1 MWKEIISVFRK
12 DNLYQQ
18 AFEEACE
25 MLDTDGKMFEASVES
40 LRQLDTAEIKV
51 DIYALD
57 KEINRSE
64 RDVRKKVM
72 KHLLL
77 SGDQQLPSGLAL
89 VSVVIDIERIGDYTK
104 NIFDLARRH
113 PKRLVAGSIEGKL
126 QEIEKDTS
134 SVFRKT
140 IQAFRDGDEKLARE
154 AMEEYKEEVSTDCEK
169 MVDDLIVGEVEGLE
183 GPEFA
188 AVVLYLRYLKRIG
201 SHSRN
206 IASSIVNPFH
216 RIGYREKKEDGHET
230 DIVPPAE

>member
-1 MWKEIISVFRK
+1 MPEAEAHAGSTTTGQRTVIPHLPVFS
-12 DNLYQQ
+12 
-18 AFEEACE
+18 E
-25 MLDTDGKMFEASVES
+25 TDHQDQEGHSASRPIASMFAA
-40 LRQLDTAEIKV
+40 T
-51 DIYALD
+51 
-57 KEINRSE
+57 
-64 RDVRKKVM
+64 KKVM

-77 SGDQQLPSGLAL
+77 SGDQQLASGLAL

-113 PKRLVAGSIEGKL
+113 PNRLLAGSIEGKL
-126 QEIEKDTS
+126 QEIEADTK

-140 IQAFRDGDEKLARE
+140 IQAFREGDEELARE
-154 AMEEYKEEVSTDCEK
+154 AMEDYMEDISTDCEK
-169 MVDDLIVGEVEGLE
+169 LVDDLIAGNVEGLE
-183 GPEFA
+183 GPEYA

-230 DIVPPAE
+230 DIVPPLE